1 MRTNWDSISQEA
13 ELKGLNPISFRFFKE
28 NGRYPT
34 KRELLKFIDNVILP
48 TYNEVNK
55 KKIYPVKKRIEKWL
69 KDEEKEQ

>member
-1 MRTNWDSISQEA
+1 
-13 ELKGLNPISFRFFKE
+13 LRFFKE